1 MPTTIDNLLSRMTL
15 EEKIGQMIL
24 ASIEVSRMD
33 AGTREF
39 LRKNHIGNVILF
51 GKNCAGRAALAQ
63 LNAEIQHTVM
73 AENGLP
79 ALIAIDQEGG
89 CVTRLRSEATV
100 FPSAMVIARTGD
112 PANAYKVGRMMGGEL
127 RALGI
132 NLDCAPV
139 LDTLSGPAER
149 RYYGQTVQS
158 IADYGCA
165 MARGLR
171 DAGVLACGKH
181 FPGHEQTG
189 ADTHF
194 GFVVDNTPRDTL
206 MNSCLTPFCRAMSED
221 LASVMVSHVCFP
233 ALDDTDTPCSM
244 SAPVIQGV
252 LRGQLGYQGLVIS
265 DGLQMHAILDQYG
278 APQGCVQAALAGC
291 DLLIIG
297 NGGDNADPTGKDVQT
312 PCIRALCDAVAD
324 GTLPMARVD
333 ESVRRILA
341 CKLALG
347 WTMPA
352 RDAASQDWSNHAA
365 FADALAETGVTVQD
379 PHGLLPL
386 PAGTLFIARASGT
399 GTGVTEGD
407 RITESFAPLA
417 ARRLGGQCAVYHT
430 VEELPELADVCAA
443 APAVVFAFGTR
454 EEAAAAAQAA
464 EALAAHNPR
473 FCAVCLAEPDAL
485 QHYPFAAST
494 VSAWDRARHACRL
507 PRAGK
512 PTNLKEGQTMA
523 FFRCDVM
530 SESLGMATSV
540 LVTMP
545 DTGDL
550 AAAPVVYLLHGLTDN
565 CTGWLRYTQA
575 EHLARTHGAIL
586 IVPEVQR
593 SFYTDMACG
602 PKYFTYINQELPTL
616 CRRFFGIQP
625 VPERT
630 YIMGLSMGGYGAM
643 KCAFT
648 APQQYAGCAG
658 FSSVAEIQA
667 ELPQLC
673 RWHEDQAIF
682 PHGIVPP
689 QDDLFDLVEKFRDGT
704 CPMPRLFL
712 ACGQQD
718 SLYPANLRL
727 RDTLQAMN
735 WPLTWYEAPG
745 DHNWFFWNDALG
757 RAMKEL
763 LEN

>member
-265 DGLQMHAILDQYG
+265 DGMQAGAGLDYARPRCRQPG
-278 APQGCVQAALAGC
+278 LEQSCCPCGCVGR
-291 DLLIIG
+291 
-297 NGGDNADPTGKDVQT
+297 N
-312 PCIRALCDAVAD
+312 RRD
-324 GTLPMARVD
+324 GTRPPR
-333 ESVRRILA
+333 
-341 CKLALG
+341 
-347 WTMPA
+347 PA
-352 RDAASQDWSNHAA
+352 A
-365 FADALAETGVTVQD
+365 
-379 PHGLLPL
+379 
-386 PAGTLFIARASGT
+386 
-399 GTGVTEGD
+399 
-407 RITESFAPLA
+407 A
-417 ARRLGGQCAVYHT
+417 ARRDVIYCAGVRYRYWRDGGRSHYGKLCST
-430 VEELPELADVCAA
+430 GCT
-443 APAVVFAFGTR
+443 AFGR
-454 EEAAAAAQAA
+454 
-464 EALAAHNPR
+464 PVR
-473 FCAVCLAEPDAL
+473 CL
-485 QHYPFAAST
+485 
-494 VSAWDRARHACRL
+494 
-507 PRAGK
+507 
-512 PTNLKEGQTMA
+512 
-523 FFRCDVM
+523 
-530 SESLGMATSV
+530 
-540 LVTMP
+540 
-545 DTGDL
+545 
-550 AAAPVVYLLHGLTDN
+550 
-565 CTGWLRYTQA
+565 
-575 EHLARTHGAIL
+575 
-586 IVPEVQR
+586 
-593 SFYTDMACG
+593 
-602 PKYFTYINQELPTL
+602 
-616 CRRFFGIQP
+616 
-625 VPERT
+625 
-630 YIMGLSMGGYGAM
+630 
-643 KCAFT
+643 
-648 APQQYAGCAG
+648 
-658 FSSVAEIQA
+658 
-667 ELPQLC
+667 
-673 RWHEDQAIF
+673 
-682 PHGIVPP
+682 PHGGRTAGAGGCLRRGARGGI
-689 QDDLFDLVEKFRDGT
+689 
-704 CPMPRLFL
+704 RLWH
-712 ACGQQD
+712 
-718 SLYPANLRL
+718 P
-727 RDTLQAMN
+727 
-735 WPLTWYEAPG
+735 
-745 DHNWFFWNDALG
+745 
-757 RAMKEL
+757 
-763 LEN
+763 

>member
-1 MPTTIDNLLSRMTL
+1 
-15 EEKIGQMIL
+15 
-24 ASIEVSRMD
+24 
-33 AGTREF
+33 
-39 LRKNHIGNVILF
+39 
-51 GKNCAGRAALAQ
+51 
-63 LNAEIQHTVM
+63 
-73 AENGLP
+73 
-79 ALIAIDQEGG
+79 
-89 CVTRLRSEATV
+89 
-100 FPSAMVIARTGD
+100 
-112 PANAYKVGRMMGGEL
+112 
-127 RALGI
+127 
-132 NLDCAPV
+132 
-139 LDTLSGPAER
+139 
-149 RYYGQTVQS
+149 
-158 IADYGCA
+158 
-165 MARGLR
+165 
-171 DAGVLACGKH
+171 
-181 FPGHEQTG
+181 
-189 ADTHF
+189 
-194 GFVVDNTPRDTL
+194 

-365 FADALAETGVTVQD
+365 LADALAETGVTVQD

-430 VEELPELADVCAA
+430 VEELPELTDVCAA

-494 VSAWDRARHACRL
+494 VSAWDRTEPAMRAVCR
-507 PRAGK
+507 A
-512 PTNLKEGQTMA
+512 
-523 FFRCDVM
+523 
-530 SESLGMATSV
+530 
-540 LVTMP
+540 
-545 DTGDL
+545 L
-550 AAAPVVYLLHGLTDN
+550 AN
-565 CTGWLRYTQA
+565 
-575 EHLARTHGAIL
+575 
-586 IVPEVQR
+586 
-593 SFYTDMACG
+593 
-602 PKYFTYINQELPTL
+602 
-616 CRRFFGIQP
+616 
-625 VPERT
+625 
-630 YIMGLSMGGYGAM
+630 
-643 KCAFT
+643 
-648 APQQYAGCAG
+648 PQ
-658 FSSVAEIQA
+658 I
-667 ELPQLC
+667 
-673 RWHEDQAIF
+673 
-682 PHGIVPP
+682 
-689 QDDLFDLVEKFRDGT
+689 
-704 CPMPRLFL
+704 
-712 ACGQQD
+712 
-718 SLYPANLRL
+718 
-727 RDTLQAMN
+727 
-735 WPLTWYEAPG
+735 
-745 DHNWFFWNDALG
+745 
-757 RAMKEL
+757 
-763 LEN
+763 

>member
-1 MPTTIDNLLSRMTL
+1 
-15 EEKIGQMIL
+15 
-24 ASIEVSRMD
+24 
-33 AGTREF
+33 
-39 LRKNHIGNVILF
+39 
-51 GKNCAGRAALAQ
+51 
-63 LNAEIQHTVM
+63 
-73 AENGLP
+73 
-79 ALIAIDQEGG
+79 
-89 CVTRLRSEATV
+89 
-100 FPSAMVIARTGD
+100 MVIARTGD

-312 PCIRALCDAVAD
+312 PCIRALCDAV
-324 GTLPMARVD
+324 PMEPCRWRGD

-365 FADALAETGVTVQD
+365 LADAFGRNRRDGTRPPRPAAAARRDVIYCAGV
-379 PHGLLPL
+379 
-386 PAGTLFIARASGT
+386 GT
-399 GTGVTEGD
+399 GTGVTEAIALRKALLHWLHGVWAASALSTT
-407 RITESFAPLA
+407 RWKNCRSWRMSAPRRPRWYSPLA
-417 ARRLGGQCAVYHT
+417 PVRKPP
-430 VEELPELADVCAA
+430 LPPRPPKRWLRT
-443 APAVVFAFGTR
+443 TR
-454 EEAAAAAQAA
+454 
-464 EALAAHNPR
+464 
-473 FCAVCLAEPDAL
+473 
-485 QHYPFAAST
+485 AS
-494 VSAWDRARHACRL
+494 VLSAWPSR
-507 PRAGK
+507 
-512 PTNLKEGQTMA
+512 
-523 FFRCDVM
+523 
-530 SESLGMATSV
+530 
-540 LVTMP
+540 
-545 DTGDL
+545 
-550 AAAPVVYLLHGLTDN
+550 
-565 CTGWLRYTQA
+565 
-575 EHLARTHGAIL
+575 
-586 IVPEVQR
+586 
-593 SFYTDMACG
+593 
-602 PKYFTYINQELPTL
+602 TL
-616 CRRFFGIQP
+616 CSTIPLLP
-625 VPERT
+625 VP
-630 YIMGLSMGGYGAM
+630 
-643 KCAFT
+643 
-648 APQQYAGCAG
+648 
-658 FSSVAEIQA
+658 
-667 ELPQLC
+667 
-673 RWHEDQAIF
+673 
-682 PHGIVPP
+682 
-689 QDDLFDLVEKFRDGT
+689 
-704 CPMPRLFL
+704 
-712 ACGQQD
+712 
-718 SLYPANLRL
+718 
-727 RDTLQAMN
+727 
-735 WPLTWYEAPG
+735 
-745 DHNWFFWNDALG
+745 
-757 RAMKEL
+757 
-763 LEN
+763 

>member
-15 EEKIGQMIL
+15 KEKIGQMIL

-39 LRKNHIGNVILF
+39 LRKNYIGNVILF

-297 NGGDNADPTGKDVQT
+297 SGGDNADPTGKDVQT

-365 FADALAETGVTVQD
+365 LADALAETGVTVQD

-494 VSAWDRARHACRL
+494 VSAWDRTEPAMRAVCR
-507 PRAGK
+507 A
-512 PTNLKEGQTMA
+512 
-523 FFRCDVM
+523 
-530 SESLGMATSV
+530 
-540 LVTMP
+540 
-545 DTGDL
+545 L
-550 AAAPVVYLLHGLTDN
+550 AN
-565 CTGWLRYTQA
+565 
-575 EHLARTHGAIL
+575 
-586 IVPEVQR
+586 
-593 SFYTDMACG
+593 
-602 PKYFTYINQELPTL
+602 
-616 CRRFFGIQP
+616 
-625 VPERT
+625 
-630 YIMGLSMGGYGAM
+630 
-643 KCAFT
+643 
-648 APQQYAGCAG
+648 PQ
-658 FSSVAEIQA
+658 I
-667 ELPQLC
+667 
-673 RWHEDQAIF
+673 
-682 PHGIVPP
+682 
-689 QDDLFDLVEKFRDGT
+689 
-704 CPMPRLFL
+704 
-712 ACGQQD
+712 
-718 SLYPANLRL
+718 
-727 RDTLQAMN
+727 
-735 WPLTWYEAPG
+735 
-745 DHNWFFWNDALG
+745 
-757 RAMKEL
+757 
-763 LEN
+763 

>member
-39 LRKNHIGNVILF
+39 LRKNQIGNVILF

-233 ALDDTDTPCSM
+233 TLDDTDTPCSM

-365 FADALAETGVTVQD
+365 LADALAETGVTVQD

-494 VSAWDRARHACRL
+494 VSAWDRTEPAMRAVCR
-507 PRAGK
+507 A
-512 PTNLKEGQTMA
+512 
-523 FFRCDVM
+523 
-530 SESLGMATSV
+530 
-540 LVTMP
+540 
-545 DTGDL
+545 L
-550 AAAPVVYLLHGLTDN
+550 AN
-565 CTGWLRYTQA
+565 
-575 EHLARTHGAIL
+575 
-586 IVPEVQR
+586 
-593 SFYTDMACG
+593 
-602 PKYFTYINQELPTL
+602 
-616 CRRFFGIQP
+616 
-625 VPERT
+625 
-630 YIMGLSMGGYGAM
+630 
-643 KCAFT
+643 
-648 APQQYAGCAG
+648 PQ
-658 FSSVAEIQA
+658 I
-667 ELPQLC
+667 
-673 RWHEDQAIF
+673 
-682 PHGIVPP
+682 
-689 QDDLFDLVEKFRDGT
+689 
-704 CPMPRLFL
+704 
-712 ACGQQD
+712 
-718 SLYPANLRL
+718 
-727 RDTLQAMN
+727 
-735 WPLTWYEAPG
+735 
-745 DHNWFFWNDALG
+745 
-757 RAMKEL
+757 
-763 LEN
+763 

>member
-15 EEKIGQMIL
+15 EEKIDQMIL

-39 LRKNHIGNVILF
+39 LRKNHIGIVILF

-365 FADALAETGVTVQD
+365 LADALAETGVTVQD

-494 VSAWDRARHACRL
+494 VSAWDRTEPAMRAVCR
-507 PRAGK
+507 A
-512 PTNLKEGQTMA
+512 
-523 FFRCDVM
+523 
-530 SESLGMATSV
+530 
-540 LVTMP
+540 
-545 DTGDL
+545 L
-550 AAAPVVYLLHGLTDN
+550 AN
-565 CTGWLRYTQA
+565 
-575 EHLARTHGAIL
+575 
-586 IVPEVQR
+586 
-593 SFYTDMACG
+593 
-602 PKYFTYINQELPTL
+602 
-616 CRRFFGIQP
+616 
-625 VPERT
+625 
-630 YIMGLSMGGYGAM
+630 
-643 KCAFT
+643 
-648 APQQYAGCAG
+648 PQ
-658 FSSVAEIQA
+658 I
-667 ELPQLC
+667 
-673 RWHEDQAIF
+673 
-682 PHGIVPP
+682 
-689 QDDLFDLVEKFRDGT
+689 
-704 CPMPRLFL
+704 
-712 ACGQQD
+712 
-718 SLYPANLRL
+718 
-727 RDTLQAMN
+727 
-735 WPLTWYEAPG
+735 
-745 DHNWFFWNDALG
+745 
-757 RAMKEL
+757 
-763 LEN
+763 

>member
-33 AGTREF
+33 AGTWEF

-206 MNSCLTPFCRAMSED
+206 MNSCLTPFCRTMSED

-233 ALDDTDTPCSM
+233 TLDDTDTPCSM

-365 FADALAETGVTVQD
+365 LADALAETGVTVQD

-443 APAVVFAFGTR
+443 APAVAFAFGTR

-494 VSAWDRARHACRL
+494 VSAWDRTEPAMRAVCR
-507 PRAGK
+507 A
-512 PTNLKEGQTMA
+512 
-523 FFRCDVM
+523 
-530 SESLGMATSV
+530 
-540 LVTMP
+540 
-545 DTGDL
+545 L
-550 AAAPVVYLLHGLTDN
+550 AN
-565 CTGWLRYTQA
+565 
-575 EHLARTHGAIL
+575 
-586 IVPEVQR
+586 
-593 SFYTDMACG
+593 
-602 PKYFTYINQELPTL
+602 
-616 CRRFFGIQP
+616 
-625 VPERT
+625 
-630 YIMGLSMGGYGAM
+630 
-643 KCAFT
+643 
-648 APQQYAGCAG
+648 PQ
-658 FSSVAEIQA
+658 I
-667 ELPQLC
+667 
-673 RWHEDQAIF
+673 
-682 PHGIVPP
+682 
-689 QDDLFDLVEKFRDGT
+689 
-704 CPMPRLFL
+704 
-712 ACGQQD
+712 
-718 SLYPANLRL
+718 
-727 RDTLQAMN
+727 
-735 WPLTWYEAPG
+735 
-745 DHNWFFWNDALG
+745 
-757 RAMKEL
+757 
-763 LEN
+763 

>member
-33 AGTREF
+33 AGTRKF

-341 CKLALG
+341 RKLALG

-365 FADALAETGVTVQD
+365 LADALAETGVTVQD

-430 VEELPELADVCAA
+430 VKELPELADVCAA

-454 EEAAAAAQAA
+454 EEAAATAQAA

-494 VSAWDRARHACRL
+494 VSAWDRTEPAMRAVCR
-507 PRAGK
+507 A
-512 PTNLKEGQTMA
+512 
-523 FFRCDVM
+523 
-530 SESLGMATSV
+530 
-540 LVTMP
+540 
-545 DTGDL
+545 L
-550 AAAPVVYLLHGLTDN
+550 AN
-565 CTGWLRYTQA
+565 
-575 EHLARTHGAIL
+575 
-586 IVPEVQR
+586 
-593 SFYTDMACG
+593 
-602 PKYFTYINQELPTL
+602 
-616 CRRFFGIQP
+616 
-625 VPERT
+625 
-630 YIMGLSMGGYGAM
+630 
-643 KCAFT
+643 
-648 APQQYAGCAG
+648 PQ
-658 FSSVAEIQA
+658 I
-667 ELPQLC
+667 
-673 RWHEDQAIF
+673 
-682 PHGIVPP
+682 
-689 QDDLFDLVEKFRDGT
+689 
-704 CPMPRLFL
+704 
-712 ACGQQD
+712 
-718 SLYPANLRL
+718 
-727 RDTLQAMN
+727 
-735 WPLTWYEAPG
+735 
-745 DHNWFFWNDALG
+745 
-757 RAMKEL
+757 
-763 LEN
+763 

>member
-39 LRKNHIGNVILF
+39 LCKNHIGNVILF

-312 PCIRALCDAVAD
+312 PCIHALCDAVAD

-365 FADALAETGVTVQD
+365 LADALAETGVTVQD

-417 ARRLGGQCAVYHT
+417 ARRLGGLCAVYNT

-494 VSAWDRARHACRL
+494 VSAWDRTEPAMRAVCR
-507 PRAGK
+507 A
-512 PTNLKEGQTMA
+512 
-523 FFRCDVM
+523 
-530 SESLGMATSV
+530 
-540 LVTMP
+540 
-545 DTGDL
+545 L
-550 AAAPVVYLLHGLTDN
+550 AN
-565 CTGWLRYTQA
+565 
-575 EHLARTHGAIL
+575 
-586 IVPEVQR
+586 
-593 SFYTDMACG
+593 
-602 PKYFTYINQELPTL
+602 
-616 CRRFFGIQP
+616 
-625 VPERT
+625 
-630 YIMGLSMGGYGAM
+630 
-643 KCAFT
+643 
-648 APQQYAGCAG
+648 PQ
-658 FSSVAEIQA
+658 I
-667 ELPQLC
+667 
-673 RWHEDQAIF
+673 
-682 PHGIVPP
+682 
-689 QDDLFDLVEKFRDGT
+689 
-704 CPMPRLFL
+704 
-712 ACGQQD
+712 
-718 SLYPANLRL
+718 
-727 RDTLQAMN
+727 
-735 WPLTWYEAPG
+735 
-745 DHNWFFWNDALG
+745 
-757 RAMKEL
+757 
-763 LEN
+763 

>member
-39 LRKNHIGNVILF
+39 LCKNHIGNVILF

-89 CVTRLRSEATV
+89 CVTRLRNEATV

-365 FADALAETGVTVQD
+365 LADALAETGVTVQD

-417 ARRLGGQCAVYHT
+417 ARRLGGQYAVYHT

-494 VSAWDRARHACRL
+494 VSAWDRTEPAMRAVCR
-507 PRAGK
+507 A
-512 PTNLKEGQTMA
+512 
-523 FFRCDVM
+523 
-530 SESLGMATSV
+530 
-540 LVTMP
+540 
-545 DTGDL
+545 L
-550 AAAPVVYLLHGLTDN
+550 AN
-565 CTGWLRYTQA
+565 
-575 EHLARTHGAIL
+575 
-586 IVPEVQR
+586 
-593 SFYTDMACG
+593 
-602 PKYFTYINQELPTL
+602 
-616 CRRFFGIQP
+616 
-625 VPERT
+625 
-630 YIMGLSMGGYGAM
+630 
-643 KCAFT
+643 
-648 APQQYAGCAG
+648 PQ
-658 FSSVAEIQA
+658 I
-667 ELPQLC
+667 
-673 RWHEDQAIF
+673 
-682 PHGIVPP
+682 
-689 QDDLFDLVEKFRDGT
+689 
-704 CPMPRLFL
+704 
-712 ACGQQD
+712 
-718 SLYPANLRL
+718 
-727 RDTLQAMN
+727 
-735 WPLTWYEAPG
+735 
-745 DHNWFFWNDALG
+745 
-757 RAMKEL
+757 
-763 LEN
+763 

>member
-39 LRKNHIGNVILF
+39 LCKNHIGNVILF

-139 LDTLSGPAER
+139 LDTLSGPAKR

-312 PCIRALCDAVAD
+312 PSIRALCDAVAD

-365 FADALAETGVTVQD
+365 LADALAETGVTVQD

-417 ARRLGGQCAVYHT
+417 ARRLGGQCTVYHT
-430 VEELPELADVCAA
+430 VEELSELADVCAA

-494 VSAWDRARHACRL
+494 VSAWDRTEPAMRAVCR
-507 PRAGK
+507 A
-512 PTNLKEGQTMA
+512 
-523 FFRCDVM
+523 
-530 SESLGMATSV
+530 
-540 LVTMP
+540 
-545 DTGDL
+545 L
-550 AAAPVVYLLHGLTDN
+550 AN
-565 CTGWLRYTQA
+565 
-575 EHLARTHGAIL
+575 
-586 IVPEVQR
+586 
-593 SFYTDMACG
+593 
-602 PKYFTYINQELPTL
+602 
-616 CRRFFGIQP
+616 
-625 VPERT
+625 
-630 YIMGLSMGGYGAM
+630 
-643 KCAFT
+643 
-648 APQQYAGCAG
+648 PQ
-658 FSSVAEIQA
+658 I
-667 ELPQLC
+667 
-673 RWHEDQAIF
+673 
-682 PHGIVPP
+682 
-689 QDDLFDLVEKFRDGT
+689 
-704 CPMPRLFL
+704 
-712 ACGQQD
+712 
-718 SLYPANLRL
+718 
-727 RDTLQAMN
+727 
-735 WPLTWYEAPG
+735 
-745 DHNWFFWNDALG
+745 
-757 RAMKEL
+757 
-763 LEN
+763 

>member
-89 CVTRLRSEATV
+89 CVTRLRNEATV

-324 GTLPMARVD
+324 GTLP
-333 ESVRRILA
+333 
-341 CKLALG
+341 
-347 WTMPA
+347 
-352 RDAASQDWSNHAA
+352 
-365 FADALAETGVTVQD
+365 
-379 PHGLLPL
+379 L

-430 VEELPELADVCAA
+430 VKELPELADVCAA

-494 VSAWDRARHACRL
+494 VSAWDRTEPAMRAVCR
-507 PRAGK
+507 A
-512 PTNLKEGQTMA
+512 
-523 FFRCDVM
+523 
-530 SESLGMATSV
+530 
-540 LVTMP
+540 
-545 DTGDL
+545 L
-550 AAAPVVYLLHGLTDN
+550 AN
-565 CTGWLRYTQA
+565 
-575 EHLARTHGAIL
+575 
-586 IVPEVQR
+586 
-593 SFYTDMACG
+593 
-602 PKYFTYINQELPTL
+602 
-616 CRRFFGIQP
+616 
-625 VPERT
+625 
-630 YIMGLSMGGYGAM
+630 
-643 KCAFT
+643 
-648 APQQYAGCAG
+648 PQ
-658 FSSVAEIQA
+658 I
-667 ELPQLC
+667 
-673 RWHEDQAIF
+673 
-682 PHGIVPP
+682 
-689 QDDLFDLVEKFRDGT
+689 
-704 CPMPRLFL
+704 
-712 ACGQQD
+712 
-718 SLYPANLRL
+718 
-727 RDTLQAMN
+727 
-735 WPLTWYEAPG
+735 
-745 DHNWFFWNDALG
+745 
-757 RAMKEL
+757 
-763 LEN
+763 

>member
-265 DGLQMHAILDQYG
+265 DGLQMHAILDQYRLEAADDSI
-278 APQGCVQAALAGC
+278 AP
-291 DLLIIG
+291 
-297 NGGDNADPTGKDVQT
+297 
-312 PCIRALCDAVAD
+312 LCDAVAD

-365 FADALAETGVTVQD
+365 LADALAETGVTVQD

-494 VSAWDRARHACRL
+494 VSAWDRTEPAMRAVCR
-507 PRAGK
+507 A
-512 PTNLKEGQTMA
+512 
-523 FFRCDVM
+523 
-530 SESLGMATSV
+530 
-540 LVTMP
+540 
-545 DTGDL
+545 L
-550 AAAPVVYLLHGLTDN
+550 AN
-565 CTGWLRYTQA
+565 
-575 EHLARTHGAIL
+575 
-586 IVPEVQR
+586 
-593 SFYTDMACG
+593 
-602 PKYFTYINQELPTL
+602 
-616 CRRFFGIQP
+616 
-625 VPERT
+625 
-630 YIMGLSMGGYGAM
+630 
-643 KCAFT
+643 
-648 APQQYAGCAG
+648 PQ
-658 FSSVAEIQA
+658 I
-667 ELPQLC
+667 
-673 RWHEDQAIF
+673 
-682 PHGIVPP
+682 
-689 QDDLFDLVEKFRDGT
+689 
-704 CPMPRLFL
+704 
-712 ACGQQD
+712 
-718 SLYPANLRL
+718 
-727 RDTLQAMN
+727 
-735 WPLTWYEAPG
+735 
-745 DHNWFFWNDALG
+745 
-757 RAMKEL
+757 
-763 LEN
+763 

>member
-33 AGTREF
+33 AGTRVF

-312 PCIRALCDAVAD
+312 PCIRALCDAVTD

-365 FADALAETGVTVQD
+365 LADALAETGVTVQD

-494 VSAWDRARHACRL
+494 VSAWDRTGPAMRAVCR
-507 PRAGK
+507 A
-512 PTNLKEGQTMA
+512 
-523 FFRCDVM
+523 
-530 SESLGMATSV
+530 
-540 LVTMP
+540 
-545 DTGDL
+545 L
-550 AAAPVVYLLHGLTDN
+550 AN
-565 CTGWLRYTQA
+565 
-575 EHLARTHGAIL
+575 
-586 IVPEVQR
+586 
-593 SFYTDMACG
+593 
-602 PKYFTYINQELPTL
+602 
-616 CRRFFGIQP
+616 
-625 VPERT
+625 
-630 YIMGLSMGGYGAM
+630 
-643 KCAFT
+643 
-648 APQQYAGCAG
+648 PQ
-658 FSSVAEIQA
+658 I
-667 ELPQLC
+667 
-673 RWHEDQAIF
+673 
-682 PHGIVPP
+682 
-689 QDDLFDLVEKFRDGT
+689 
-704 CPMPRLFL
+704 
-712 ACGQQD
+712 
-718 SLYPANLRL
+718 
-727 RDTLQAMN
+727 
-735 WPLTWYEAPG
+735 
-745 DHNWFFWNDALG
+745 
-757 RAMKEL
+757 
-763 LEN
+763 

>member
-33 AGTREF
+33 AGTLEF

-89 CVTRLRSEATV
+89 CVTRLRNEATV

-430 VEELPELADVCAA
+430 VEELPELADVCTA

-494 VSAWDRARHACRL
+494 VSAWDRTEPAMRAVCR
-507 PRAGK
+507 A
-512 PTNLKEGQTMA
+512 
-523 FFRCDVM
+523 
-530 SESLGMATSV
+530 
-540 LVTMP
+540 
-545 DTGDL
+545 
-550 AAAPVVYLLHGLTDN
+550 
-565 CTGWLRYTQA
+565 
-575 EHLARTHGAIL
+575 
-586 IVPEVQR
+586 
-593 SFYTDMACG
+593 
-602 PKYFTYINQELPTL
+602 
-616 CRRFFGIQP
+616 
-625 VPERT
+625 
-630 YIMGLSMGGYGAM
+630 
-643 KCAFT
+643 
-648 APQQYAGCAG
+648 
-658 FSSVAEIQA
+658 
-667 ELPQLC
+667 
-673 RWHEDQAIF
+673 
-682 PHGIVPP
+682 
-689 QDDLFDLVEKFRDGT
+689 
-704 CPMPRLFL
+704 
-712 ACGQQD
+712 
-718 SLYPANLRL
+718 
-727 RDTLQAMN
+727 
-735 WPLTWYEAPG
+735 
-745 DHNWFFWNDALG
+745 
-757 RAMKEL
+757 
-763 LEN
+763 LENPQI

>member
-15 EEKIGQMIL
+15 KEKIGQMIL

-312 PCIRALCDAVAD
+312 
-324 GTLPMARVD
+324 LPMARVD

-365 FADALAETGVTVQD
+365 LADALAETGVTVQD

-430 VEELPELADVCAA
+430 MEELPELADVCAA

-494 VSAWDRARHACRL
+494 VSAWDRTEPAMRAVCR
-507 PRAGK
+507 A
-512 PTNLKEGQTMA
+512 
-523 FFRCDVM
+523 
-530 SESLGMATSV
+530 
-540 LVTMP
+540 
-545 DTGDL
+545 L
-550 AAAPVVYLLHGLTDN
+550 AN
-565 CTGWLRYTQA
+565 
-575 EHLARTHGAIL
+575 
-586 IVPEVQR
+586 
-593 SFYTDMACG
+593 
-602 PKYFTYINQELPTL
+602 
-616 CRRFFGIQP
+616 
-625 VPERT
+625 
-630 YIMGLSMGGYGAM
+630 
-643 KCAFT
+643 
-648 APQQYAGCAG
+648 PQ
-658 FSSVAEIQA
+658 I
-667 ELPQLC
+667 
-673 RWHEDQAIF
+673 
-682 PHGIVPP
+682 
-689 QDDLFDLVEKFRDGT
+689 
-704 CPMPRLFL
+704 
-712 ACGQQD
+712 
-718 SLYPANLRL
+718 
-727 RDTLQAMN
+727 
-735 WPLTWYEAPG
+735 
-745 DHNWFFWNDALG
+745 
-757 RAMKEL
+757 
-763 LEN
+763 